1 MEISSISDSDNCGLS
16 RRQFC
21 KSGIL
26 ALAGLALPTPLLA
39 KGIDLLLP
47 ERQLSFYNTHTG
59 ESLKNV
65 TFWAN
70 GTYQTDALTQIHQVL
85 RDHRSGQVAEIDLR
99 LLDQLCLLNQKLENS
114 APLHIISGYRSPKT
128 NSNLRNT
135 GGGVAK
141 HSLHMDGRAIDIRLP
156 GCATSDLHK
165 AAVSLKKGGVG
176 FYPNSRFVHL
186 DTGRVR
192 YWSGA

>member
-1 MEISSISDSDNCGLS
+1 MQKTDANNSGLS

-26 ALAGLALPTPLLA
+26 ALAGLSLPTPILA
-39 KGIDLLLP
+39 KGLDLLLP

-65 TFWAN
+65 TFWSN
-70 GTYQTDALTQIHQVL
+70 GTYQTDGLTEIYQIL
-85 RDHRSGQVAEIDLR
+85 RDHRSGQITKIDAS
-99 LLDQLCLLNQKLENS
+99 LLDQLFLLNQQLDNDK
-114 APLHIISGYRSPKT
+114 PLHIISGYRSPKT
-128 NSNLRNT
+128 NNQLRKSG

-141 HSLHMDGRAIDIRLP
+141 RSLHMDGRAIDIRLP
-156 GCATSDLHK
+156 GCNLKHLHK
-165 AAVSLKKGGVG
+165 AAVAMKKGGVG
-176 FYPNSRFVHL
+176 YYPSSQFVHL

-192 YWSGA
+192 YWSGS